1 MSEDGP
7 GGRAARDPAGGPA
20 TYVPPD
26 AVVPPAATASVIPTA
41 TPPLDPDVDDLG
53 TRVAL
58 PGPPRRVVSLVP
70 SLTESVA
77 ASVPGLLAGA
87 TDFCTHPAGLDVP
100 RVGGSK
106 YPDLDR
112 VRALGPDLV
121 LANAE
126 ENRLEDVEALRAAGI
141 AVWVTAPTTLAG
153 AFTSL
158 RRMLAACGLAATPA
172 WLDEARR
179 AWSSTYDGSPAAR
192 TAAVPIWRRPWMV
205 LGAGTFAGDV
215 LRQLGVA
222 NAFADADGRYPRV
235 TVEQIRAGADLVVL
249 PDEPYAFSAADG
261 PEEFAGLDVALV
273 SGRHLTWY
281 GPSLLEARDL
291 LERQLRATVPGGA
304 PASG

>member
-1 MSEDGP
+1 MSE
-7 GGRAARDPAGGPA
+7 PA
-20 TYVPPD
+20 
-26 AVVPPAATASVIPTA
+26 
-41 TPPLDPDVDDLG
+41 DVDDLG

-58 PGPPRRVVSLVP
+58 PRPPRRVVSLVP

-77 ASVPGLLAGA
+77 ASLPGLLAGA
-87 TDFCTHPAGLDVP
+87 TDYCTHPAGLDVP

-112 VRALGPDLV
+112 VRALAPDLV

-126 ENRLEDVEALRAAGI
+126 ENQLGDLEALRAAGI
-141 AVWVTAPTTLAG
+141 PVWVTAPTTLAG

-179 AWSSTYDGSPAAR
+179 AWSSTYDGSPPVR

-222 NAFADADGRYPRV
+222 NAYAGSADRYPRV
-235 TVEQIRAGADLVVL
+235 TAEDIRASGADLVVL

-291 LERQLRATVPGGA
+291 LERQLRATVPGGVR
-304 PASG
+304 ASG